1 MNDLQA
7 LKMQLLDAVENHQ
20 DELIEF
26 CSKLIQIPSVNPPG
40 DTTEITA
47 FIENYLHEV
56 GITYQKYEAADKMF
70 NLVALLVMVKEKN
83 LFIVVIQ
90 MLYLWAIYRSGIS
103 IHSQER

>member
-7 LKMQLLDAVENHQ
+7 LKAQLLEAVEKHQ
-20 DELIEF
+20 DELIAF

-47 FIENYLHEV
+47 FIENYLQDV

-70 NLVALLVMVKEKN
+70 NLVAS
-83 LFIVVIQ
+83 IG
-90 MLYLWAIYRSGIS
+90 SG
-103 IHSQER
+103 EG